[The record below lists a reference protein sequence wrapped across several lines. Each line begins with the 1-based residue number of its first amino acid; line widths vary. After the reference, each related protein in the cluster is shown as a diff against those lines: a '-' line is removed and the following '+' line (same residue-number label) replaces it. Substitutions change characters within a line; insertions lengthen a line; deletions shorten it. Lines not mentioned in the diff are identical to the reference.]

1 MTWTLAGRIALFA
14 NLALSLMFAC
24 WGFGLYSL
32 RVNWTSKK
40 IGDREG
46 EYARLAAETDK
57 LQGSRPRVDG
67 LWLEASRGV
76 KRLETL
82 RPEKQQ
88 WYKQQIDVLKTG
100 AANQKILDI
109 DFEQGQIKI
118 DRKTDRPV
126 MKLVTDQ
133 TNKPIPGL
141 FSVPVLNDIYA
152 RRQRAIVDVTERIK
166 KLVEEEMVLTEQLG
180 DGKVRGLRFD
190 LAQQLVAEKQSLDEQ
205 EYLQPLLYNSMVEQQ
220 SLEDRQRVLED
231 RVKKLQA
238 SSVAKQP

>member
-1 MTWTLAGRIALFA
+1 MTWTLFGRIALFA

-46 EYARLAAETDK
+46 EYARLAAETDR

-100 AANQKILDI
+100 DAKQKILDI

-118 DRKTDRPV
+118 DLKTGRPV
-126 MKLVTDQ
+126 MKLVTGRPVFRSILICPCS
-133 TNKPIPGL
+133 KSMSRI
-141 FSVPVLNDIYA
+141 FWFASPVLRTSICCLYHCCFSG
-152 RRQRAIVDVTERIK
+152 RSVSK
-166 KLVEEEMVLTEQLG
+166 
-180 DGKVRGLRFD
+180 RFTPR
-190 LAQQLVAEKQSLDEQ
+190 L
-205 EYLQPLLYNSMVEQQ
+205 
-220 SLEDRQRVLED
+220 
-231 RVKKLQA
+231 A
-238 SSVAKQP
+238 SSQSPSTRGRDPCNLSVSAASLPYSPSRSPIFLDVQLTRRL